1 MLSRKGV
8 EQTIISLKQQ
18 QGITLD
24 DQDLLNIRT
33 SVALMLDAKKRHRQ
47 RMNAPAYQWK
57 KPALRR

>member
-33 SVALMLDAKKRHRQ
+33 SVALMLDAKSVTVRG
-47 RMNAPAYQWK
+47 
-57 KPALRR
+57 